1 MIDLD
6 EIIEKNK
13 VDIIEQFLPSI
24 VQYNIDTNE
33 HMGILDQNFLKLFR
47 MSQLAVEYLL
57 FCKKYLDHN
66 VILLKEEIKDI
77 KMVGFSSFAII
88 YVFMIFIIGK

>member
-6 EIIEKNK
+6 EIIEKNN